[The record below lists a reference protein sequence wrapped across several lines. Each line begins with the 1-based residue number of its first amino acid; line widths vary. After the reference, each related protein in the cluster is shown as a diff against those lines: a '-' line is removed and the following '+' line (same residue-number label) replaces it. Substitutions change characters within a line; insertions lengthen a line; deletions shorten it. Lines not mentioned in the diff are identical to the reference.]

1 MPAVPRDLQIVY
13 NGFTIGGSTDRLID
27 SYTRLMDGYEEASFE
42 VSFIVT
48 ASSDA
53 AFASACSAAET
64 AFRVPRA
71 DLVVTQGGQTLKSL
85 KQSDNTGL
93 DCDVKIVKQEH
104 LVDTGRSRRY
114 TVRFEFGRPA
124 DNVGTNG
131 LRESSTLVQY
141 GPQRRRRVTV
151 AGVWTAVPPS
161 GTSLANY
168 IAGID
173 AFAVSQLLVV
183 EPGTGVSIFWE
194 IVDEPRVEFNSTNKI
209 MEFSRT
215 YQEKIYPDAGKSA
228 AAPDDADLV
237 DQVFEAAWVAEGNN
251 DSPGSGVDHSGGQG
265 TGQSGWAGPQGNTT
279 GGTSDVTQVMQPT
292 NTPTAN
298 GGASTARLGRVVCV
312 YDAAVDKTRTTDL
325 VGKYNSVIRGW
336 MISEA
341 QKVVAAG
348 YGTMALMHES
358 PSFDRDNNH
367 IHAEMEFWVQG
378 PAHTVEQKI
387 TTRDSTPTY
396 GWVLV
401 AKWDGDPMSK
411 YKYRGVMQKLR
422 IVSETR
428 TVLGAATA
436 QDRGKEPESTN
447 NSIPVS
453 RDVDETKRTLGL
465 PGNQFDVTDIVI
477 TTIIEFYN
485 GGSGAATGSPAANP
499 GPGAVATPTP
509 GTNYFPVASGP

>member
-1 MPAVPRDLQIVY
+1 MPAVPRDLEVTY
-13 NGFTIGGSTDRLID
+13 NGFTIGGNTDRLID
-27 SYTRLMDGYEEASFE
+27 SYTRVMDGYEEASFE
-42 VSFIVT
+42 VSFIIT

-53 AFASACSAAET
+53 AFASACSAAEN

-71 DLVVTQGGQTLKSL
+71 DLLVKQGASTLKSL

-93 DCDVKIVKQEH
+93 DCDVTISKQEH
-104 LVDTGRSRRY
+104 IVDTGRSRRY

-124 DNVGTNG
+124 DNVGTSG

-161 GTSLANY
+161 GTALAQY
-168 IAGID
+168 LAGID
-173 AFAVSQLLVV
+173 AFALGELQEV
-183 EPGTGVSIFWE
+183 EPNTGVSIFWE
-194 IVDEPRVEFNSTNKI
+194 LIDEPRVEYNSTNKL
-209 MEFSRT
+209 MEFTRT
-215 YQEKIYPDAGKSA
+215 YQEKVYPDAGKTA

-265 TGQSGWAGPQGNTT
+265 DPAGWAGPQGNTT

-292 NTPTAN
+292 NTPTPN

-325 VGKYNSVIRGW
+325 VGKYNSVIRPW
-336 MISEA
+336 MITEA
-341 QKVVAAG
+341 QKVIAAG

-367 IHAEMEFWVQG
+367 VHAEMEFWVQG

-401 AKWDGDPMSK
+401 PKWTGNPMSK

-436 QDRGKEPESTN
+436 QDKGKEPSST
-447 NSIPVS
+447 SSSVPVS
-453 RDVDETKRTLGL
+453 RDVDETKRTLGV

-477 TTIIEFYN
+477 TTIIEFYDD
-485 GGSGAATGSPAANP
+485 GGAGGANPPAANP
-499 GPGAVATPTP
+499 GPGSVATPTP
-509 GTNYFPVASGP
+509 GTNYFPTASG